1 MSVGVKV
8 FIVILAVL
16 AVSFIGGFA
25 GFGIYVVVQQ
35 QDGTSSESSDNHS
48 SSQSSNDTIVDED
61 TAANILDKTDPDFQ
75 GITLSSADS
84 ETLTPE
90 QVYEKVSVS
99 MVSVLATSIGNTTES
114 GSSVSQGSGG
124 HCNFQW
130 IYHYKCT
137 CN

>member
-61 TAANILDKTDPDFQ
+61 TAANIPDKTDPDFQ
-75 GITLSSADS
+75 GNYAFI
-84 ETLTPE
+84 
-90 QVYEKVSVS
+90 
-99 MVSVLATSIGNTTES
+99 
-114 GSSVSQGSGG
+114 
-124 HCNFQW
+124 C
-130 IYHYKCT
+130 
-137 CN
+137 